1 MSEPV
6 ISMQHIVKKYYEGK
20 PNELEILHG
29 IDLTVHQG
37 EFVSIVGE
45 SGSGKSTLMN
55 IIGVLDRQTDGMYSL
70 EGQDVGSMSDE
81 VRSAIRNRRIGFVFQ
96 NFNLLPRANALKNVM
111 VPLMYSDTREK
122 NQKERAM
129 ERLRMVDMDG
139 RADHRPNE
147 LSGGQKQRVA
157 IARAMINDPA
167 IILAD
172 EPTGALDSKTGHMVM
187 DLFHRLHEEQGKTIV
202 LITHSQEL
210 AHETERIVTLL
221 DGNIVADN
229 GGTQKCS

>member
-6 ISMQHIVKKYYEGK
+6 IRMENIVKTYYLGK

-29 IDLTVHQG
+29 INLTVNKG

-55 IIGVLDRQTDGMYSL
+55 IIGVLDRQTQGDYYL
-70 EGQDVGSMSDE
+70 EGQDVNGMSDE

-111 VPLMYSDTREK
+111 VPLLYGEEHSK
-122 NQKERAM
+122 NGKEHAM
-129 ERLRMVDMDG
+129 EMLKMVGMED

-147 LSGGQKQRVA
+147 LSGGQKKRVA

-187 DLFHRLHEEQGKTIV
+187 DLFHKLHEEQGKTIV

-210 AHETERIVTLL
+210 AQETERIVTLL
-221 DGNIVADN
+221 DGQIVADN
-229 GGTQKCS
+229 GGEH